1 MKRKRYSYEL
11 IGSVLRQAEAGRRS
25 RRFDSKWGLPP
36 AIPIPIDHHPWAH
49 SRVPIEMIFQGWSM
63 SWFQA

>member
-36 AIPIPIDHHPWAH
+36 VTGSSARRLRPI
-49 SRVPIEMIFQGWSM
+49 GT
-63 SWFQA
+63 